1 MTAPD
6 FGLPTTESVDPVE
19 VWLAANRCCGAPQLC
34 GARCMDDEDS
44 ATGARVARE
53 LDDARGRIVE
63 LEGKVEAVRELVRTM
78 RAQAA
83 EADEAAATFARRDD
97 AHVDLRRR
105 AAIIRTQAGRI
116 AGALGE
122 EL

>member
-19 VWLAANRCCGAPQLC
+19 CWLAASRCCGAPQLC

-63 LEGKVEAVRELVRTM
+63 LEGKVEAVRRLTAWLERDAT
-78 RAQAA
+78 
-83 EADEAAATFARRDD
+83 EADEAAATFLRRDD

-105 AAIIRTQAGRI
+105 AAVLRGQARRIRE
-116 AGALGE
+116 ALGE